1 MSGRKVSQ
9 HGFTLI
15 EVMVVVAIIAI
26 LAAIALPN
34 YREYVLRGNRAQGQA
49 LLMEAAAKQ
58 ERYFA
63 QNSSYVTSTADLP
76 KLKVGRGVQPG
87 LYTLSVAAGGGGYTL
102 TAVQQFGDADCGN
115 LTMDGQG
122 RKGRTGAK
130 ELDECW
136 R

>member
-1 MSGRKVSQ
+1 MPERRVAEY
-9 HGFTLI
+9 GFTLI

-26 LAAIALPN
+26 LAAIALPS

-63 QNSSYVTSTADLP
+63 QNGAYVTSTADIA
-76 KLKVGRGVQPG
+76 KLKAGRGVQPG
-87 LYTLSVAAGGGGYTL
+87 LYTLSVAAGSGGYVL
-102 TAVQQFGDADCGN
+102 TAAQQFGDGDCGN
-115 LTMDGQG
+115 LTMNGQG
-122 RKGRTGAK
+122 AKGRTGAK
-130 ELDECW
+130 SLDECW